1 LEILPEHSYDSGDIL
16 MEFLA
21 WLEQTGFGTWV
32 RESPSVFAYP
42 SILFLHTVGLGF
54 LVGTNV
60 VIDLRLLGFASEAP
74 LAPLEQFFPIM
85 WFGFWLNATS
95 GTALLIADA
104 TTKFTNPVFGI
115 KMVCVALSVATMV
128 LIRRKILHAPGAAA
142 GLVPPIGRVLAVA
155 SIVLWAGA
163 ITAGRLMA
171 YLGPVAGAPGLIN
184 R

>member
-1 LEILPEHSYDSGDIL
+1 

-42 SILFLHTVGLGF
+42 TILFLHTVGLGF

-85 WFGFWLNATS
+85 WIGFWINALS

-115 KMVCVALSVATMV
+115 KMACVALSVANMI
-128 LIRRKILHAPGAAA
+128 LIRRKVLRGSGAAS
-142 GLVPPIGRVLAVA
+142 GTVPPIGTVLAVT
-155 SIVLWAGA
+155 SIVLWAGT

-171 YLGPVAGAPGLIN
+171 YLGPVAGAPGLLN

>member
-1 LEILPEHSYDSGDIL
+1 
-16 MEFLA
+16 MQFLA
-21 WLEQTGFGTWV
+21 WLESTGFGTWV

-54 LVGTNV
+54 LVGTSLV
-60 VIDLRLLGFASEAP
+60 VDLRLLGFAKEAP
-74 LAPLEQFFPIM
+74 IAPLERFFPIM
-85 WFGFWLNATS
+85 WAAFWLNAFS
-95 GTALLIADA
+95 GTALLVADA
-104 TTKFTNPVFGI
+104 TTKATNPVFYV
-115 KMVCVALSVATMV
+115 KMVCVALSVVTMV
-128 LIRRKILHAPGAAA
+128 LIRHKVLRAPGAASGMVA
-142 GLVPPIGRVLAVA
+142 PIGRTLAVS